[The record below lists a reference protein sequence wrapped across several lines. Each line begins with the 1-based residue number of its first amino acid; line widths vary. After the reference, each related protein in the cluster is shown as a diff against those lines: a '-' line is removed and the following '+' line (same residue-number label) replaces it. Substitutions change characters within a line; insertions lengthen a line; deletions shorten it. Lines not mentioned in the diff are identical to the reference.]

1 MKQSSNFLYE
11 KIAKE
16 ILKERIKISVNN
28 IFIIIIVT

>member
-16 ILKERIKISVNN
+16 ILKERKKFNN